1 MPLYSYEVVR
11 EDGAP
16 GEVFELLERMADP
29 PLTRHP
35 ETGAPIR
42 RLVSAPRVAGK
53 NSDRAI
59 NRTLS
64 DNKRLEQLGFTKYE
78 RAGKGV
84 MERKAGTQGPKI
96 ISAE

>member
-1 MPLYSYEVVR
+1 MPLYSYEVIR

-16 GEVFELLERMADP
+16 GTVFELLQPMDAP

-42 RLVSAPRVAGK
+42 RLISAARVAGK
-53 NSDRAI
+53 NTDRAI
-59 NRTLS
+59 NRTLR

>member
-1 MPLYSYEVVR
+1 MPLYSYEVIG

-16 GEVFELLERMADP
+16 GEIIELLQGMDDP

-35 ETGAPIR
+35 ETGTPIR
-42 RLVSAPRVAGK
+42 RLIPSARVAGK
-53 NSDRAI
+53 NTDRAI
-59 NRTLS
+59 NSTLR

-84 MERKAGTQGPKI
+84 MERKAGTKGPKV